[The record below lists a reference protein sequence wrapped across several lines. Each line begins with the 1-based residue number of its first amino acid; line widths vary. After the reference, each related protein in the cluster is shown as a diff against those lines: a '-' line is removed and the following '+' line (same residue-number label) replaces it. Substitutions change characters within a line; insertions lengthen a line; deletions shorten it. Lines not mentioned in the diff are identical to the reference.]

1 MVSKMTDLKLHAKLL
16 PHTNLCAQNI
26 KALSQGVNLSLKVFK
41 NGAFS
46 SFYDGVI
53 LLRGAFASNFQ
64 L

>member
-1 MVSKMTDLKLHAKLL
+1 MVSKMTDLKLDAKLL
-16 PHTNLCAQNI
+16 PSTNLCRQNI

-46 SFYDGVI
+46 SFYGVI
-53 LLRGAFASNFQ
+53 WLRGAFASNFQ